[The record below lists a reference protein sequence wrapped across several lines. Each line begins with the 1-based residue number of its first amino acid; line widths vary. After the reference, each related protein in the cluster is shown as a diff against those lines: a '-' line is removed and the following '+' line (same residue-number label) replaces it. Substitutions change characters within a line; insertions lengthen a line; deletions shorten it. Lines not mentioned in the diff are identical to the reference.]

1 MYIPTLYIMVGT
13 SGSGKSTVA
22 KYIARTKG
30 AVIVSPDQWRKKLTG
45 DINNQENNAMV
56 WEVAYD
62 EMLGTLFA
70 GYDVVFDATNTTT
83 KARKL
88 LLDRVTTECKIVFIY
103 VRTDLDKALD
113 RVKSRT
119 NGQVAPEQ
127 VVRRQ
132 YKQLQDSLEELLNNV
147 FVTIVIKNN
156 MDLDEETLDK
166 MRFFQYNIGKKDKE
180 RGE

>member
-1 MYIPTLYIMVGT
+1 MYHPTLYIMVGT

-45 DINNQENNAMV
+45 DINNQESNAKV
-56 WEVAYD
+56 YEVAYD
-62 EMLGTLFA
+62 EMVGTLSA

-88 LLDRVTTECKIVFIY
+88 LLDAVTTECKIVFVY
-103 VRTDLDKALD
+103 VRTTLETAFN

-119 NGQVAPEQ
+119 NGQVVPEA

-132 YKQLQDSLEELLNNV
+132 YKQLMASLEELLNNN
-147 FVTIVIKNN
+147 FTTIVVKN
-156 MDLDEETLDK
+156 DRELDEEVLDK
-166 MRFFQYNIGKKDKE
+166 MRFFQYNVSKKDKE
-180 RGE
+180 RG